1 MKQGILRR
9 TFIASGAA
17 AFAAPALIKHG
28 YAQSSDTVV
37 LAMPNAGL
45 LNTPIFTAT
54 AMGIFKK
61 HGIEPKYEYFK
72 GGVAATAA
80 LVGGS
85 AHITP
90 ESASSTIKAK
100 LNGAGVQVVGALVNQ
115 YAANVIAAPGLLN
128 GRNPKDIPVVER
140 IRLLKGRKLAVT
152 GAGSGT
158 HQMANYLCKIAKL
171 NPETDLTIS
180 FLGTGDA
187 MVAALAQKAI
197 DAAILASPSLER
209 AQETSGA
216 VLLVAPQT
224 GEIEELNPFLYVS
237 LNAATKWIES
247 NQEVGSRFMKAVAE
261 AMTYLKSG
269 NTDEGRDLVRQ
280 AFFPKLD
287 QGLYNRAWNFMLH
300 AFARTPK
307 IGNDDITKVLWFLE
321 VAANEK
327 LNVNPSDVYNG
338 ALVRSL

>member
-9 TFIASGAA
+9 TFIASSAA
-17 AFAAPALIKHG
+17 AVAMPAILRNGH
-28 YAQSSDTVV
+28 AQSLNTVV

-45 LNTPIFTAT
+45 LNTPLFTAT
-54 AMGIFKK
+54 AMGMFKK

-100 LNGAGVQVVGALVNQ
+100 LNGAGVQVVGGLVTQ
-115 YAANVIAAPGLLN
+115 YAANVVAKPELLN

-140 IRLLKGRKLAVT
+140 IKLLKGRKLAVT

-158 HQMANYLCKIAKL
+158 HQMAVFLCKKAGL
-171 NPETDLTIS
+171 NPDTDLTIS

-187 MVAALAQKAI
+187 MVAALQQGSI
-197 DAAILASPSLER
+197 DAAIVASPSLER
-209 AQETSGA
+209 AQQTSGA
-216 VLLVAPQT
+216 VLLVVPQI
-224 GEIEELNPFLYVS
+224 GEIEEINPFLYVS
-237 LNAATKWIES
+237 LNAASKWLEG
-247 NQEVGSRFMKAVAE
+247 NQEVGTRFMKAVAE
-261 AMTYLKSG
+261 AMAYLKSG
-269 NTDEGRDLVRQ
+269 NTDEGRDLVQ
-280 AFFPKLD
+280 KAFFPKLD
-287 QGLYNRAWNFMLH
+287 EDLYRRAWDFMNH

-307 IGNDDITKVLWFLE
+307 ITNDDVAKVLWFVE

-327 LNVNPSDVYNG
+327 LDVKPSAVYNDV
-338 ALVRSL
+338 LVRSL